1 VGRWPA
7 HPSVQLGVAC
17 LAVADGFAEAVTQQ
31 GARQTV
37 ALERG
42 LEQEKDEEVAVA
54 QGAARQEQQ
63 ELQVQ
68 PDVPPQAQLEP
79 ALPRGPPEQP
89 VLPREPRVQEHEWL
103 PGLEPEARASRPRAQ
118 EREEPALAPRVSL
131 QRADVRALQAEQQGL
146 VALAAAQ
153 PLLPP
158 LLSRRVPLRRR
169 FRHPRHLADAS

>member
-1 VGRWPA
+1 MGRWPA
-7 HPSVQLGVAC
+7 HPSVQLGVER
-17 LAVADGFAEAVTQQ
+17 LAVADGFAEAVLHQDVP
-31 GARQTV
+31 QTV

-42 LEQEKDEEVAVA
+42 LEQEKDAEVAVA

-63 ELQVQ
+63 ELQVR
-68 PDVPPQAQLEP
+68 PDVRPQVQPGP

-89 VLPREPRVQEHEWL
+89 VLPRAPRVQEHEWL

-131 QRADVRALQAEQQGL
+131 QRADVRALEAEQQGP
-146 VALAAAQ
+146 VAPAAAQ